1 MLPGFSREA
10 VAVFALAPF
19 YYLWKIIKEVLE
31 VIPDFS
37 KATSLVHNGWMAVI
51 FAAAAF
57 LIYVAGLLCSHK
69 AAFRVQTNLRK
80 DMMHHIIK
88 LPLGTLEA
96 LGSGKVRK
104 RSTNVQNQ
112 LKHTLLISCPIW

>member
-1 MLPGFSREA
+1 MKKQSNLSRLMSYA
-10 VAVFALAPF
+10 GNHKYFTYASWILSGISAVFALVPF

-31 VIPDFS
+31 VMPDFS

-80 DMMHHIIK
+80 RYDAPHH
-88 LPLGTLEA
+88 
-96 LGSGKVRK
+96 
-104 RSTNVQNQ
+104 
-112 LKHTLLISCPIW
+112 

>member
-1 MLPGFSREA
+1 MITENDCSVFVSDINYPLGGGLFLKKQSNLSRLMSYA
-10 VAVFALAPF
+10 GNHKYFTYASWILSGSSAVFALAPF

-57 LIYVAGLLCSHK
+57 
-69 AAFRVQTNLRK
+69 
-80 DMMHHIIK
+80 
-88 LPLGTLEA
+88 
-96 LGSGKVRK
+96 
-104 RSTNVQNQ
+104 
-112 LKHTLLISCPIW
+112 